1 MAKIIKALP
10 TPELNGNLTSVLLGQ
25 AIRAKRTQSQL
36 RLEDA
41 AALCGVSKQT
51 LTNVER
57 GEGKSQ
63 IDLVLKICA
72 GLGVQL
78 RILPWLTEKELND
91 VWQ

>member
-1 MAKIIKALP
+1 MAKRIKALP
-10 TPELNGNLTSVLLGQ
+10 TPDLDVNLSSELLGL

-57 GEGKSQ
+57 GEGTTQ
-63 IDLVLKICA
+63 MDLVLQICS
-72 GLGVQL
+72 GLGIYL
-78 RILPWLTEKELND
+78 RIVPWFADQEVSD
-91 VWQ
+91 DWQ

>member
-1 MAKIIKALP
+1 MAKRIKAVP
-10 TPELNGNLTSVLLGQ
+10 TPDLNANLNIVLLGQ

-51 LTNVER
+51 LTNVEL
-57 GEGKSQ
+57 GIGTSQ
-63 IDLVLKICA
+63 MNLVLQICS

-78 RILPWLTEKELND
+78 RILPWVANQEVMD
-91 VWQ
+91 DWQ

>member
-1 MAKIIKALP
+1 MAKRIKALP
-10 TPELNGNLTSVLLGQ
+10 TPHLNVNLSSVLLGQ

-57 GEGKSQ
+57 GEGTSQ
-63 IDLVLKICA
+63 MNLVLQICQ
-72 GLGVQL
+72 GLGIQL
-78 RILPWLTEKELND
+78 RILPWFASQEVSD
-91 VWQ
+91 DWQ